1 MRSIRWNS
9 LATQVLVITA
19 LSLIA
24 FMGVLLAVVIQTVTS
39 SVSAEIQSQVD
50 VSQRTLRNLIGT
62 KGDPALISG
71 RLHFGNWIANS
82 DSQVVDEV
90 KEISGCDATIY
101 QIMNGKPIAITT
113 TLEQNGTRLLGAEL
127 TGPARTALDHN
138 ADYAGIF
145 SVSGRRYVNSTQRII
160 DATGK
165 TVGVTYTGKPE
176 TALAAATARTIS
188 LVTSVS
194 LIALIVILAL
204 VFAVLR
210 NIRHD
215 AQRVV
220 AVAHALADGNLD
232 RTAEI
237 TSHNELGEIAHAFDE
252 MIVYQRE
259 MVGCAEAIAAGNLT
273 QAIAPHSPSDRLGNA
288 LTRMNSSLAAVVSL
302 IQETADALATSST
315 QLGASSERSSAKTS
329 EASSAM
335 ASVAQGYD
343 ALSAAAS
350 ELDMIVRQFSKAI
363 DAIARGAVD
372 QASQVNVAS
381 KDATRMFDDVERVA
395 RISTTLAAAGVQ
407 TKTAA
412 SNGERAVAET
422 VAEMN
427 LIADAVR
434 EATAKIRE
442 LESLSA
448 QIGSI
453 VEAVDEIADQT
464 NLLALNAAIEAARA
478 GEHGR
483 GFAVVAEEVRKLAER
498 SAGENKQVG
507 HLVRQVQART
517 HEAVTAVSAGVS
529 KVVTGTEKAAVGGA
543 ALREILHSVDQTV
556 RQVGEIAAATDVM
569 ARSAKSVMES
579 IQSISV
585 VVEENSAATE
595 EMAAQA
601 SQITGSI
608 GAIAAASAQHRGE
621 AERVAQISQEVRRQ
635 VQEVQQQAG
644 DLDETARGLRELTS
658 QFTTDGERS
667 LGSSGKPAL
676 TTRD

>member
-1 MRSIRWNS
+1 MRTIRWNS

-24 FMGVLLAVVIQTVTS
+24 FMGVLLVVVIQSVTS
-39 SVSAEIQSQVD
+39 SVSTEIQSQVN
-50 VSQRTLRNLIGT
+50 VSQRTLRNLVGT
-62 KGDPALISG
+62 KGDPVLIAG
-71 RLHFGNWIANS
+71 TLHFGNWIANS
-82 DSQVVDEV
+82 DTQLVDEV

-101 QIMNGKPIAITT
+101 QIIDGKPIAVAT
-113 TLEQNGTRLLGAEL
+113 TLEKGGQRVLGTEM
-127 TGPARTALDHN
+127 TGPARTALDAN

-145 SVSGRRYVNSTQRII
+145 PVLGRNYVNSTQRVI
-160 DATGK
+160 DATGR

-176 TALAAATARTIS
+176 TASAAATTRTIL
-188 LVTSVS
+188 LVTGVS
-194 LIALIVILAL
+194 LIAFIVILAL

-215 AQRVV
+215 ASRVV
-220 AVAHALADGNLD
+220 AVAHALAAGNLD
-232 RTAEI
+232 RTAEV
-237 TSHNELGEIAHAFDE
+237 TSRNELGEIARAFDE
-252 MIVYQRE
+252 MIIYQRE
-259 MVGCAEAIAAGNLT
+259 MVGCAEAIASGDLT
-273 QAIAPHSPSDRLGNA
+273 QAIAPHSQADRLGNA
-288 LTRMNSSLAAVVSL
+288 LTRMNASLAAVVRL
-302 IQETADALATSST
+302 IQETADAVAASSN
-315 QLGASSERSSAKTS
+315 QLGASSERSATKTS

-335 ASVAQGYD
+335 ANVAQGYD

-372 QASQVNVAS
+372 QAAQVNVAS

-427 LIADAVR
+427 VIADVVR

-498 SAGENKQVG
+498 SASENKQIG
-507 HLVRQVQART
+507 DLVRQVQART
-517 HEAVTAVSAGVS
+517 REAVSAVSAGVA

-556 RQVGEIAAATDVM
+556 RQVGEIAGATDVM
-569 ARSAKSVMES
+569 AHSAKSVMES

-601 SQITGSI
+601 AQITGSI
-608 GAIAAASAQHRGE
+608 GAIAAASSQHRGE
-621 AERVAQISQEVRRQ
+621 AERVAQISQDVRRQ
-635 VQEVQQQAG
+635 VQEVQEQASE
-644 DLDETARGLRELTS
+644 LDETARSLRELTS
-658 QFTTDGERS
+658 QFTTEGERS
-667 LGSSGKPAL
+667 LGSGNKPAL
-676 TTRD
+676 TSRD